1 MEMSQIALN
10 QGLTFL
16 AWATGFVVIIV
27 AGFLVKLLIDLSV
40 LAKNLNQTSI
50 IVNTELKPT
59 LKELNETLSSINEI
73 VKNTDKGVGD
83 FKSAVG
89 KLVDKTKLVSGTL
102 FGGLIKGFTTAYNLL
117 KIVVSGD

>member
-16 AWATGFVVIIV
+16 AWATGIIIIIV
-27 AGFLVKLLIDLSV
+27 AGFLVKLLINLST

-83 FKSAVG
+83 FKTAIG
-89 KLVDKTKLVSGTL
+89 KIFTKTKIISGTL
-102 FGGLIKGFTTAYNLL
+102 FGGLLKGFTTAY
-117 KIVVSGD
+117 KMFSK

>member
-16 AWATGFVVIIV
+16 TWATGIVIIVV
-27 AGFLVKLLIDLSV
+27 AGFLIKLLFDLST

-59 LKELNETLSSINEI
+59 LNELNQTLASINEI

-83 FKSAVG
+83 FKFAVS
-89 KLVDKTKLVSGTL
+89 KFFDKTKLVSGSI
-102 FGGLIKGFTTAYNLL
+102 FGGLIKGFTTAY
-117 KIVVSGD
+117 KMFKK

>member
-1 MEMSQIALN
+1 M
-10 QGLTFL
+10 
-16 AWATGFVVIIV
+16 
-27 AGFLVKLLIDLSV
+27 
-40 LAKNLNQTSI
+40 NQTSL

-89 KLVDKTKLVSGTL
+89 NFIDKTKIVSGTL
-102 FGGLIKGFTTAYNLL
+102 FGGLIKGFTTAYNLFR
-117 KIVVSGD
+117 K

>member
-1 MEMSQIALN
+1 MEISQIALN

-16 AWATGFVVIIV
+16 VWATGIILIIV
-27 AGFLVKLLIDLSV
+27 AGFVVKLLIDLSK
-40 LAKNLNQTSI
+40 LAKNLTETSN

-83 FKSAVG
+83 FKSAIN
-89 KLVDKTKLVSGTL
+89 KFFDKTKIVSGTL
-102 FGGLIKGFTTAYNLL
+102 FGGLLKGFSTAYKLFR
-117 KIVVSGD
+117 K

>member
-1 MEMSQIALN
+1 MELSQIALN

-16 AWATGFVVIIV
+16 VWATGIILLVVG
-27 AGFLVKLLIDLSV
+27 GFLVKLLIDLST
-40 LAKNLNQTSI
+40 LTKNLNQTSV

-59 LKELNETLSSINEI
+59 LKELNQTLSSINEI

-89 KLVDKTKLVSGTL
+89 KLLDKTKIISGTL
-102 FGGLIKGFTTAYNLL
+102 FGGLFKGFTTAYKLF
-117 KIVVSGD
+117 KK

>member
-16 AWATGFVVIIV
+16 VWATGVVLIVV
-27 AGFLVKLLIDLSV
+27 AGFLVKLLIDLSA

-50 IVNTELKPT
+50 IKPT
-59 LKELNETLSSINEI
+59 LNELNQTLSSINEI

-83 FKSAVG
+83 FKSAISG
-89 KLVDKTKLVSGTL
+89 FVDKTKLVSGTL
-102 FGGLIKGFTTAYNLL
+102 LGGLFKGFSTAYNMF
-117 KIVVSGD
+117 KK

>member
-16 AWATGFVVIIV
+16 AWATGVIVIVV

-40 LAKNLNQTSI
+40 LVKNLNETSN

-59 LKELNETLSSINEI
+59 LKELNQTLSSINDI
-73 VKNTDKGVGD
+73 VKNTDKNVGD
-83 FKSAVG
+83 FKFAIG
-89 KLVDKTKLVSGTL
+89 KFIDKTKIVSGTL
-102 FGGLIKGFTTAYNLL
+102 FGGLIKGFTTAYNMF
-117 KIVVSGD
+117 KK